1 MPANGPTGPDAA
13 ASLAARSAALHREMI
28 DQYERFLAAG
38 NHWALYAFLGVEH
51 LGTCTGSYY
60 LQSVLGVQSPWP
72 YFFLW
77 LGQTAV
83 AVTAVT
89 VADARA
95 GVAKSPLSR
104 YVVGTWTAFL
114 LLCWGVA
121 ALNVLAGHPVFLFLP
136 MLATLS
142 SFAFLVLSS
151 FLSRRF
157 VIAAL
162 VMCAT
167 GGLIAH
173 FPAYGFLLYG
183 AGWLLVLE
191 GLAIIFLRKRRR
203 WLPAP
208 RPEAAAGPAP
218 NGTAAR
224 QPALSGGRTA

>member
-28 DQYERFLAAG
+28 EQYERFLAAG
-38 NHWALYAFLGVEH
+38 NHWVLYAFLGVEH
-51 LGTCTGSYY
+51 LCTCAGSYY

-77 LGQTAV
+77 LAQVAV
-83 AVTAVT
+83 ALTAVT
-89 VADARA
+89 LADARTR
-95 GVAKSPLSR
+95 VAKSPLDR
-104 YVVGTWTAFL
+104 QVCGTWTAFL

-136 MLATLS
+136 ILATLS

-167 GGLIAH
+167 GGLIAR
-173 FPAYGFLLYG
+173 FPAHGFLLYG

-191 GLAIIFLRKRRR
+191 GLAVVFFRKRKR
-203 WLPAP
+203 WRPAP
-208 RPEAAAGPAP
+208 RLGLGPERAL
-218 NGTAAR
+218 NGTAR
-224 QPALSGGRTA
+224 RGRLLPGGRTT

>member
-28 DQYERFLAAG
+28 EQYERFVAVG

-51 LGTCTGSYY
+51 LGTCAGSYY
-60 LQSVLGVQSPWP
+60 LQSVLGVESPWP

-77 LGQTAV
+77 LAQVAV
-83 AVTAVT
+83 ALTAFILANAWT
-89 VADARA
+89 RA
-95 GVAKSPLSR
+95 GRSPLGR
-104 YVVGTWTAFL
+104 QVLGTWTAFI

-136 MLATLS
+136 VLATLS
-142 SFAFLVLSS
+142 SFAFLALST

-157 VIAAL
+157 VIPAL

-167 GGLIAH
+167 GGLIAR

-191 GLAIIFLRKRRR
+191 GLAVVFLLKRKR
-203 WLPAP
+203 WLPTP
-208 RPEAAAGPAP
+208 CPEAGPTPAR
-218 NGTAAR
+218 NGTAGGR
-224 QPALSGGRTA
+224 LLPGGRTA